1 MAEQLDLL
9 TSSAVVS
16 PARTSAPPALA
27 QDSPAPD
34 PGCGSKC
41 SESCEKCGPVGFL
54 LRTFLRCEVEALT
67 SCSVAW
73 KRAAT
78 PAGRSWWVLTT
89 RAQPIAANASGSS
102 GSDWPTPTAT
112 PYGTSNNGCPG
123 DGREEFATKGKP
135 SLETMAAMVWPTPTA
150 RLGDTD
156 TGRTMPSAS
165 TAQARIDQGKRNLDD
180 AVAINW
186 PTPLAADHR
195 GSAGVG
201 KKELP
206 NAVKQWPTPRA
217 EDCEQ
222 TGAHRGEPDT
232 LTSAARVWSTPHGMG
247 ELDDPHGSE
256 LSQQVRVAAGL
267 SDSERSARKIGMW
280 PTATAGDAKA
290 SGSRN
295 TENSAAHP
303 GISLTDAAVHEL
315 KTNDRAARREW
326 LTPTGRDWKDSPGQM
341 SCVDTHEHC
350 DLLPRQVFAGLRD
363 QDSTSTPGNATEQS
377 RMLNANWVF
386 QLMGYPATWARL
398 STVRD
403 SRLRETLSSL

>member
-9 TSSAVVS
+9 TSSAVAS
-16 PARTSAPPALA
+16 RAKTSAPLALA

-54 LRTFLRCEVEALT
+54 LRTYLRCEVEALT
-67 SCSVAW
+67 SSSLAW

-78 PAGRSWWVLTT
+78 PAGRSWWALTT
-89 RAQPIAANASGSS
+89 RARRTAENASGSS
-102 GSDWPTPTAT
+102 AFDWPTPTAT
-112 PYGTSNNGCPG
+112 PYGSSNNGCPG
-123 DGREEFATKGKP
+123 DGRAEFATKGAP
-135 SLETMAAMVWPTPTA
+135 SLETLALASWQTPTA
-150 RLGDTD
+150 ADHRRQGNF
-156 TGRTMPSAS
+156 GRGPGNPTLP
-165 TAQARIDQGKRNLDD
+165 AQAKGQG
-180 AVAINW
+180 W
-186 PTPLAADHR
+186 PTPLASDKR

-222 TGAHRGEPDT
+222 TGAHRGVPDT
-232 LTSAARVWSTPHGMG
+232 LTSATRVWSTPHGMG

-256 LSQQVRVAAGL
+256 LSQQVRVASGL
-267 SDSERSARKIGMW
+267 SDSERSARKIGLW
-280 PTATAGDAKA
+280 PTATAGDAKS

-295 TENSAAHP
+295 MENSAAHS
-303 GISLTDAAVHEL
+303 GISLTDAAVHEI
-315 KTNDRAARREW
+315 KPNDRATRREW
-326 LTPTGRDWKDSPGQM
+326 LTPTGRDWKDSPGQT

-363 QDSTSTPGNATEQS
+363 QESSSTPGNASEPS

-386 QLMGYPATWARL
+386 QLMGYPETWARL

-403 SRLRETLSSL
+403 SRLRETLLSP